1 MVFKSNN
8 PSNSGVLGKA
18 GFFVTGTDTEVGKT
32 LISGALIIHL
42 KKQYAVVAGFKPV
55 VAGMSL
61 IAGKMCNEDILALS
75 SAMNYQPQE
84 DYLDICPYQ
93 LSTPAAPHLVAK
105 ASAIDLDYSVML
117 NAFKNLREKSDAIV
131 VEGVGG
137 FKVPFHDGKTS
148 ADFAQD
154 IGLPIVLVIGMRL
167 GCINHALLTVEAIQ
181 SRGLQL
187 AGWVANTIG
196 PMALLQ
202 ENIETLEHL
211 IPAPLMGVIP
221 ELPKELIQVPYS
233 ISAMEKAANYLKNIS

>member
-1 MVFKSNN
+1 MAFELSNPNKSYK
-8 PSNSGVLGKA
+8 P

-32 LISGALIIHL
+32 LISGALITHL
-42 KKQYAVVAGFKPV
+42 KKQHAVVAGFKPV

-75 SAMNYQPQE
+75 RVMTYKAQE
-84 DYLDICPYQ
+84 DNLDICPYQ
-93 LSTPAAPHLVAK
+93 LKTPAAPHLVAK
-105 ASAIDLDYSVML
+105 ASGTHLDYSVML
-117 NAFKNLREKSDAIV
+117 NAFKDLCEKSDAIV

-154 IGLPIVLVIGMRL
+154 IGLPIVIVVGMRL

-181 SRGLQL
+181 ARGLQI

-196 PMALLQ
+196 PMTLLQ
-202 ENIETLEHL
+202 ENIATLESL
-211 IPAPLMGVIP
+211 IPAPLMGIVP
-221 ELPKELIQVPYS
+221 ELPKEFIQVPYS
-233 ISAMEKAANYLKNIS
+233 ISAMEKAASYISYP

>member
-1 MVFKSNN
+1 MAFEMSKSIE
-8 PSNSGVLGKA
+8 LGKP

-32 LISGALIIHL
+32 LISGALITHL
-42 KKQYAVVAGFKPV
+42 KKQHAVVAGFKPV

-75 SAMNYQPQE
+75 RVMTYKPQ
-84 DYLDICPYQ
+84 DNFLDICPYQ
-93 LSTPAAPHLVAK
+93 LTTPAAPHLVAK
-105 ASAIDLDYSVML
+105 ESGTHLDYSVML
-117 NAFKNLREKSDAIV
+117 NAFKAVREKTDAIV

-154 IGLPIVLVIGMRL
+154 MGLPIVLVVGMRL

-181 SRGLQL
+181 LRGLRL

-196 PMALLQ
+196 PMTLLQ
-202 ENIETLEHL
+202 ENIATLESL
-211 IPAPLMGVIP
+211 ISAPLMGVIP
-221 ELPKELIQVPYS
+221 ELPKEFIQTPYT
-233 ISAMEKAANYLKNIS
+233 ISAMEKAASFLKI

>member
-1 MVFKSNN
+1 MSSKSGK
-8 PSNSGVLGKA
+8 SDNSGNPTKP

-32 LISGALIIHL
+32 LISGALITQL
-42 KKQYAVVAGFKPV
+42 KKQHAVVAGFKPV
-55 VAGMSL
+55 VAGMNL
-61 IAGKMCNEDILALS
+61 IAGKMCNEDIFALS
-75 SAMNYQPQE
+75 TVMNYKPQE
-84 DYLDICPYQ
+84 DFLDVCPYQ

-105 ASAIDLDYSVML
+105 ESDVHLDYSLML
-117 NAFKNLREKSDAIV
+117 KAFNKVRDQSDAIV

-154 IGLPIVLVIGMRL
+154 MGLPVVLVVGMRL

-196 PMALLQ
+196 PMTLLE
-202 ENIETLEHL
+202 ENIATLENL
-211 IPAPLMGVIP
+211 IPAPLLGVIP
-221 ELPKELIQVPYS
+221 ELPKEFIQTPYS
-233 ISAMEKAANYLKNIS
+233 MIAMEKAASYLKNVS

>member
-1 MVFKSNN
+1 MAFEMSKSIE
-8 PSNSGVLGKA
+8 LGKP

-32 LISGALIIHL
+32 LISGALITHL
-42 KKQYAVVAGFKPV
+42 KKQHAVVAGFKPV

-75 SAMNYQPQE
+75 RVMTYKPQ
-84 DYLDICPYQ
+84 DNFLDICPYQ
-93 LSTPAAPHLVAK
+93 LTTPAAPHLVAK
-105 ASAIDLDYSVML
+105 ESDVYLDYSVML
-117 NAFKNLREKSDAIV
+117 NAFKAVREKSDAMV

-154 IGLPIVLVIGMRL
+154 MGLPIVLVVGMRL

-181 SRGLQL
+181 ARGLRL

-196 PMALLQ
+196 PMTLLQ
-202 ENIETLEHL
+202 ENIATLESL
-211 IPAPLMGVIP
+211 IPAPLMGIIP
-221 ELPKELIQVPYS
+221 ELPKEFIQTPYT
-233 ISAMEKAANYLKNIS
+233 ISAIEKAASFLKI

>member
-1 MVFKSNN
+1 MTFKSNN
-8 PSNSGVLGKA
+8 PSELGKA

-32 LISGALIIHL
+32 LISGALITHL
-42 KKQYAVVAGFKPV
+42 KKQHAVVAAFKPV
-55 VAGMSL
+55 VADL
-61 IAGKMCNEDILALS
+61 RDIAGKMCNEDILALS
-75 SAMNYQPQE
+75 RVMTYKPQ
-84 DYLDICPYQ
+84 DNYLDICPYQ

-105 ASAIDLDYSVML
+105 ASGIHLDYSVML
-117 NAFKNLREKSDAIV
+117 NAFKDLCEKSDAIV

-154 IGLPIVLVIGMRL
+154 IGLPIVLVVGMRL

-181 SRGLQL
+181 TRGLRL

-196 PMALLQ
+196 PMTLLQ
-202 ENIETLEHL
+202 ENIATLENL

-221 ELPKELIQVPYS
+221 ELPKEIIQVPYS
-233 ISAMEKAANYLKNIS
+233 INAMEKAASFLKI

>member
-1 MVFKSNN
+1 MSSKSG
-8 PSNSGVLGKA
+8 NSGNPTKP

-32 LISGALIIHL
+32 LISGALITQL
-42 KKQYAVVAGFKPV
+42 KKQHAVVAGFKPV

-75 SAMNYQPQE
+75 SAMSYKPQK
-84 DYLDICPYQ
+84 DFLDICPYQ

-105 ASAIDLDYSVML
+105 ESDVHLDYTVML
-117 NAFKNLREKSDAIV
+117 KAFNKVRDQSDAIV

-154 IGLPIVLVIGMRL
+154 MGLPVVLVVGMRL

-196 PMALLQ
+196 PMTLLQ
-202 ENIETLEHL
+202 ENIATLENL
-211 IPAPLMGVIP
+211 IPAPLLGVIP
-221 ELPKELIQVPYS
+221 ELPKEFIQTPYS
-233 ISAMEKAANYLKNIS
+233 ISAMEKAASYLKNVS

>member
-1 MVFKSNN
+1 MASKSNK
-8 PSNSGVLGKA
+8 PGELGKA

-32 LISGALIIHL
+32 LISGALITQL
-42 KKQYAVVAGFKPV
+42 KKQHAVVAGFKPV
-55 VAGMSL
+55 VAGMNL

-75 SAMNYQPQE
+75 SVMNYKPE
-84 DYLDICPYQ
+84 ENYLDICPYQ
-93 LSTPAAPHLVAK
+93 LATPAAPHLVAK
-105 ASAIDLDYSVML
+105 ESHVHLDYELML
-117 NAFKNLREKSDAIV
+117 NAFEKLREKSDAIV

-154 IGLPIVLVIGMRL
+154 TGLPIVLVVGMRL

-196 PMALLQ
+196 PMTLLQ
-202 ENIETLEHL
+202 ENIATLEHL
-211 IPAPLMGVIP
+211 IPAPLLGVIP
-221 ELPKELIQVPYS
+221 ELTKEFIQVPYS
-233 ISAMEKAANYLKNIS
+233 INAMEKAASYLKSAS

>member
-8 PSNSGVLGKA
+8 PGELSKA

-32 LISGALIIHL
+32 LISGALITHL
-42 KKQYAVVAGFKPV
+42 KKQHAVVAGFKPV
-55 VAGMSL
+55 VAGMDL

-75 SAMNYQPQE
+75 RVMTYKPQE
-84 DYLDICPYQ
+84 NYLDVCPYQ
-93 LSTPAAPHLVAK
+93 LATPAAPHLVAK
-105 ASAIDLDYSVML
+105 ASGIHLDYSVML
-117 NAFKNLREKSDAIV
+117 NAFNAVRDKSDAIV

-137 FKVPFHDGKTS
+137 FKVPFHDDKTS

-154 IGLPIVLVIGMRL
+154 IGLPIVLVVGMRL

-181 SRGLQL
+181 ARGLRL

-196 PMALLQ
+196 PMTLLQ
-202 ENIETLEHL
+202 ENIATLEHL

-221 ELPKELIQVPYS
+221 ELSKELAQVPYS
-233 ISAMEKAANYLKNIS
+233 ISAMEKAASYLKI

>member
-1 MVFKSNN
+1 MTSKSD
-8 PSNSGVLGKA
+8 NSGNSGKP

-32 LISGALIIHL
+32 LISGALITQL
-42 KKQYAVVAGFKPV
+42 KQRHALVAGFKPV

-61 IAGKMCNEDILALS
+61 IAGKMGNEDILALS
-75 SAMNYQPQE
+75 SAMNYKPQE

-105 ASAIDLDYSVML
+105 ESHIHLDYEVML
-117 NAFKNLREKSDAIV
+117 NAFKKVREKSDAIV

-148 ADFAQD
+148 ADFARD
-154 IGLPIVLVIGMRL
+154 MDLPIVLVVGMRL

-187 AGWVANTIG
+187 AGWVANTLG
-196 PMALLQ
+196 PMTLLQ
-202 ENIETLEHL
+202 ENIETLGHL
-211 IPAPLMGVIP
+211 IPAPLLGVIP
-221 ELPKELIQVPYS
+221 ELSKDFIQTPYS
-233 ISAMEKAANYLKNIS
+233 ISAMEKAASYLKKIS

>member
-1 MVFKSNN
+1 MAFELSNPNKSDK
-8 PSNSGVLGKA
+8 P

-32 LISGALIIHL
+32 LISGALITHL
-42 KKQYAVVAGFKPV
+42 KKQHAVVAGFKPV

-75 SAMNYQPQE
+75 RVMTYKAQE
-84 DYLDICPYQ
+84 DNFDICPYQ
-93 LSTPAAPHLVAK
+93 LTTPAAPHLVAK
-105 ASAIDLDYSVML
+105 ASGTHLDYSVML
-117 NAFKNLREKSDAIV
+117 NAFKDLCEKSDAVV

-154 IGLPIVLVIGMRL
+154 IGLPIVIVVGMRL

-181 SRGLQL
+181 ARGLQI

-196 PMALLQ
+196 PMTLLQ
-202 ENIETLEHL
+202 ENIATLESL
-211 IPAPLMGVIP
+211 IPAPLMGIVP
-221 ELPKELIQVPYS
+221 ELPKEFIQVPYS
-233 ISAMEKAANYLKNIS
+233 ISAMEKAASYISYP

>member
-8 PSNSGVLGKA
+8 PGELSKA

-32 LISGALIIHL
+32 LISGALITHL
-42 KKQYAVVAGFKPV
+42 KKQHAVVAGFKPV
-55 VAGMSL
+55 VAGMGL

-75 SAMNYQPQE
+75 RVMTYKPQE

-93 LSTPAAPHLVAK
+93 LATPAAPHLVAK
-105 ASAIDLDYSVML
+105 ASGIHLDYSVML
-117 NAFKNLREKSDAIV
+117 NAFNAIRDKSDAIV

-137 FKVPFHDGKTS
+137 FKVPFHDDKTS

-154 IGLPIVLVIGMRL
+154 IGLPIVLVVGMRL

-181 SRGLQL
+181 ARGLRL
-187 AGWVANTIG
+187 AGWVANTVG
-196 PMALLQ
+196 PMTLLQ
-202 ENIETLEHL
+202 ENIATLEHL

-221 ELPKELIQVPYS
+221 ELSKELAQVPYS
-233 ISAMEKAANYLKNIS
+233 ISAMEKAASYLKI

>member
-1 MVFKSNN
+1 MAIKS
-8 PSNSGVLGKA
+8 GELGKA

-32 LISGALIIHL
+32 LISGALITQL
-42 KKQYAVVAGFKPV
+42 KQYHAVVAGFKPV
-55 VAGMSL
+55 VAGMNL
-61 IAGKMCNEDILALS
+61 IEGKMCNEDLLALS
-75 SAMNYQPQE
+75 SVMNYKPQN

-105 ASAIDLDYSVML
+105 KSNVHLDYEVML
-117 NAFKNLREKSDAIV
+117 NVFKKLREKSDAIV

-154 IGLPIVLVIGMRL
+154 IGLPIVLVVGMRL

-187 AGWVANTIG
+187 AGWVANIIG
-196 PMALLQ
+196 PITLLQ
-202 ENIETLEHL
+202 ENIATLEQL
-211 IPAPLMGVIP
+211 IPAPLLGIVP
-221 ELPKELIQVPYS
+221 ELPKELMQVPYS
-233 ISAMEKAANYLKNIS
+233 VSAMEKAVSYLKNIS

>member
-1 MVFKSNN
+1 MSSKSG
-8 PSNSGVLGKA
+8 NSGNPTKP

-32 LISGALIIHL
+32 LISGALITQL
-42 KKQYAVVAGFKPV
+42 KKQHAVVAGFKPV

-75 SAMNYQPQE
+75 SAMSYKPQE
-84 DYLDICPYQ
+84 DFLDICPYQ

-105 ASAIDLDYSVML
+105 ESDVHLDYSVML
-117 NAFKNLREKSDAIV
+117 KAFNKVRDQSDAIV

-154 IGLPIVLVIGMRL
+154 MGLPVVLVVGMRL

-196 PMALLQ
+196 PMTLLE
-202 ENIETLEHL
+202 ENIATLENL
-211 IPAPLMGVIP
+211 IPAPLLGVIP
-221 ELPKELIQVPYS
+221 ELPKEFIQTPYS
-233 ISAMEKAANYLKNIS
+233 MSAMEKAASYLKNVS

>member
-1 MVFKSNN
+1 MSSKSGNSDNSSN
-8 PSNSGVLGKA
+8 PIKP

-32 LISGALIIHL
+32 LISGALITQF
-42 KKQYAVVAGFKPV
+42 KKQHAVVAGFKPV
-55 VAGMSL
+55 VAGMNL

-75 SAMNYQPQE
+75 SAMSYKPQE
-84 DYLDICPYQ
+84 DFLDICPYQ

-105 ASAIDLDYSVML
+105 ESDVHLDYSVML
-117 NAFKNLREKSDAIV
+117 KAFNKVRDQSDAIV

-154 IGLPIVLVIGMRL
+154 MGLPVVMVVGMRL

-196 PMALLQ
+196 PMTLLE
-202 ENIETLEHL
+202 ENIATLENL
-211 IPAPLMGVIP
+211 IPAPLLGVIP
-221 ELPKELIQVPYS
+221 ELPKEFIQTPYS
-233 ISAMEKAANYLKNIS
+233 MSAMEKAASYLKNVS